1 MPCTSVL
8 WMCTQLNAK
17 TCLHHS
23 TIHRGKTFISSAVA
37 ELLYIFEIR
46 HCDKD
51 FKLTRDQSA
60 TPLNYFS
67 VICKTC
73 RLPNVKSTHQHVNGD
88 AILIKIGGKVV
99 LKKLALHGAVSME
112 SL

>member
-8 WMCTQLNAK
+8 WMCTQLMRK

-73 RLPNVKSTHQHVNGD
+73 RLPNVKSVNGD